1 MAAKRQGRRMPP
13 ERIAKVV
20 HANARL
26 EAHLGKRTWG
36 IALGGTLLV
45 ILSLACAFIEHLGP

>member
-1 MAAKRQGRRMPP
+1 M
-13 ERIAKVV
+13 KVV
-20 HANARL
+20 HATARL
-26 EAHLGKRTWG
+26 EARLRRQTWG

>member
-1 MAAKRQGRRMPP
+1 MK
-13 ERIAKVV
+13 IV

-26 EAHLGKRTWG
+26 EARLGRQTWG

-45 ILSLACAFIEHLGP
+45 ILSLACAFIEHLNP